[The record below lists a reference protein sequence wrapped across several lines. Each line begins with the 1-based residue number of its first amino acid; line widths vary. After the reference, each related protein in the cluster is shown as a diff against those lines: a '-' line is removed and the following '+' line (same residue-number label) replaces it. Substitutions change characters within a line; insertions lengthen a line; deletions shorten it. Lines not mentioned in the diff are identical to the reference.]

1 MMKVSEN
8 QKDSKM
14 EKDMMESN
22 QKVGNLT
29 IRIDKD
35 LLEDFKQLCE
45 KNGYDMSKR
54 LRIYIQKEIELNKKV
69 QNLISIIENS

>member
-1 MMKVSEN
+1 
-8 QKDSKM
+8 M
-14 EKDMMESN
+14 EKDMMEGN

-35 LLEDFKQLCE
+35 LLEDFKQICE

-54 LRIYIQKEIELNKKV
+54 LRIYIQKEIEVEKKGK
-69 QNLISIIENS
+69 NLPQVIEKGLQD

>member
-1 MMKVSEN
+1 
-8 QKDSKM
+8 
-14 EKDMMESN
+14 MMESN

>member
-1 MMKVSEN
+1 
-8 QKDSKM
+8 
-14 EKDMMESN
+14 MMESN

-35 LLEDFKQLCE
+35 LLEDFKQICE

-54 LRIYIQKEIELNKKV
+54 LRIYIQKEIEVEKKGK
-69 QNLISIIENS
+69 NLPQVIEKGLQD

>member
-1 MMKVSEN
+1 
-8 QKDSKM
+8 
-14 EKDMMESN
+14 MMESN

-54 LRIYIQKEIELNKKV
+54 LRIYIQKEIELNKKG
-69 QNLISIIENS
+69 QNLISIIENSSN

>member
-1 MMKVSEN
+1 
-8 QKDSKM
+8 M

-35 LLEDFKQLCE
+35 LLEDFKQICE

-54 LRIYIQKEIELNKKV
+54 LRIYIQKEIEVEKKGK
-69 QNLISIIENS
+69 NLPQVIEKGLQD

>member
-1 MMKVSEN
+1 
-8 QKDSKM
+8 
-14 EKDMMESN
+14 MMENN

-35 LLEDFKQLCE
+35 LLEDFKQICE

-54 LRIYIQKEIELNKKV
+54 LRIYIQKEIEVEKKGK
-69 QNLISIIENS
+69 NLPQVIEKGLQD

>member
-1 MMKVSEN
+1 
-8 QKDSKM
+8 M
-14 EKDMMESN
+14 EKDMMENN

-35 LLEDFKQLCE
+35 LLEDFKQICE

-54 LRIYIQKEIELNKKV
+54 LRIYIQKEIEVEKKGK
-69 QNLISIIENS
+69 NLPQVIEKGLQD

>member
-1 MMKVSEN
+1 MEN
-8 QKDSKM
+8 
-14 EKDMMESN
+14 N

-35 LLEDFKQLCE
+35 LLEDFKQICE

-54 LRIYIQKEIELNKKV
+54 LRIYIQKEIEVEKKGK
-69 QNLISIIENS
+69 NLPQVIEKGLQD

>member
-1 MMKVSEN
+1 
-8 QKDSKM
+8 M

-54 LRIYIQKEIELNKKV
+54 LRIYIQKEIELNKKG
-69 QNLISIIENS
+69 QNLISIIENSSN